1 MHPAGHDS
9 VGPFTRSV
17 SGTLARARD
26 HQPRAGPSAIE
37 HDANVAATDW
47 QIILHLKALFERKPA
62 IIPSLFDSADGKQP
76 AAYLTTLITA
86 VREAIAARPDS
97 ADLHYHA
104 AGALLRLGK
113 KREAETLL
121 ERALALD
128 PDHADSPVR
137 PAEVRTGL
145 NRPQRAA
152 TCLRQVPGTSTAS
165 PDTPSSRRPD
175 RRGNELPA

>member
-1 MHPAGHDS
+1 MHPPVHDS
-9 VGPFTRSV
+9 VGPFAQSV
-17 SGTLARARD
+17 SGPLAQARD

-37 HDANVAATDW
+37 HDADVTATDW

-62 IIPSLFDSADGKQP
+62 LIPSLLESVDGKQP
-76 AAYLTTLITA
+76 AAYVTALITA

-121 ERALALD
+121 RRALALN
-128 PDHADSPVR
+128 PGHADTLLR
-137 PAEVRTGL
+137 LAEVCMRL

-152 TCLRQVPGTSTAS
+152 VCLRRALATDVVSC
-165 PDTPSSRRPD
+165 DTPPSGGPD
-175 RRGNELPA
+175 RSGNELPA